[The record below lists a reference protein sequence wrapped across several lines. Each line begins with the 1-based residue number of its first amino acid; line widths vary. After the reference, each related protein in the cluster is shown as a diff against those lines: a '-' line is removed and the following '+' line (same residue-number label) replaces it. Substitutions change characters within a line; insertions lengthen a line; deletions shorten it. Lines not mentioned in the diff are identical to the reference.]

1 MNEKDMHTILEALAE
16 RIRELKVD
24 IMLKDVEIERL
35 RKKNE
40 ELQAKI
46 TEIERKIWGEDDAE
60 GSR

>member
-46 TEIERKIWGEDDAE
+46 TEIERKIWGEDNAE
-60 GSR
+60 S

>member
-1 MNEKDMHTILEALAE
+1 MNEKDLQTILGALAE

-24 IMLKDVEIERL
+24 IMLKEAENEIL

-46 TEIERKIWGEDDAE
+46 TDIERKIWGEDNAE
-60 GSR
+60 G

>member
-24 IMLKDVEIERL
+24 IMLKEAENEIL

-46 TEIERKIWGEDDAE
+46 TDIERKIWGEDNAE
-60 GSR
+60 G

>member
-46 TEIERKIWGEDDAE
+46 TEIERKIWGEDNAE
-60 GSR
+60 G